1 LITLPE
7 LPEVETI
14 RLTLEP
20 KLLQHQITGGEVLL
34 PKLIVDS
41 TPADFLQKVTG
52 QKITAVER
60 RGKYLLLK
68 LAGKL
73 VLAIHLRMT
82 GRLTVCPVAGPLEK
96 ATYLRLTLDDGHELR
111 FCDQRKFGKV
121 LLFPEN
127 SLPPGIGKLG
137 PEPLHKDFSPKIL
150 AGRLGNRALAI
161 KKALLNQDII
171 AGLGNIYT
179 DEALFLAGIHP
190 ARPSNSLTLNE
201 LQALYKAIRHVLS
214 EGIEHHGTTKQHF
227 CDGEGKPGSH
237 QEYLRVYGRKG
248 QPCLQCGSP
257 IVKMNFGG
265 RGTHFCPICQR

>member
-1 LITLPE
+1 MPE

-14 RLTLEP
+14 RMTLEP
-20 KLLQHQITGGEVLL
+20 KLLRRRITGGEVLL
-34 PKLIVDS
+34 PKLIVDHA
-41 TPADFLQKVTG
+41 PADFLRQVTG
-52 QKITAVER
+52 QTIIAVER

-68 LAGKL
+68 LTGKL
-73 VLAIHLRMT
+73 AVAIHLRMT
-82 GRLTVCPVAGPLEK
+82 GQLTVCPATTPPAK
-96 ATYLRLTLDDGHELR
+96 ATYLRLVLDDGHELR

-121 LLFPEN
+121 LLFPEQTI
-127 SLPPGIGKLG
+127 PPGIGKLG
-137 PEPLHKDFSPKIL
+137 PEPLHDGFSAEIL
-150 AGRLGNRALAI
+150 AGRLANRKLAI

-190 ARPSNSLTLNE
+190 ARPSDSLTKNE
-201 LQALYKAIRHVLS
+201 LESLFKAIQHVLS

-248 QPCLQCGSP
+248 LPCLNCGNL

-265 RGTHFCPICQR
+265 RGTHFCPICQG

>member
-1 LITLPE
+1 MPE

-20 KLLQHQITGGEVLL
+20 KLLQRRITGGEVLL
-34 PKLIVDS
+34 SKLIVDS
-41 TPADFLQKVTG
+41 TPADFMQSVTG
-52 QKITAVER
+52 RTVVAMER
-60 RGKYLLLK
+60 RGKYLLIK
-68 LAGKL
+68 LSGKL
-73 VLAIHLRMT
+73 VVSIHLRMT
-82 GRLTVCPVAGPLEK
+82 GRLTVCPATASLEK

-111 FCDQRKFGKV
+111 FSDQRKFGRV
-121 LLFPEN
+121 MIFPDGTVPN
-127 SLPPGIGKLG
+127 GIGKLG
-137 PEPLHKDFSPKIL
+137 PEPLNPDFSPETLKT
-150 AGRLGNRALAI
+150 RLGKRELAI
-161 KKALLNQDII
+161 KKALLNQDIV

-190 ARPSNSLTLNE
+190 VRPANSLTWAE
-201 LQALYKAIRHVLS
+201 LESLHKAIKNVLS
-214 EGIEHHGTTKQHF
+214 EGIEHHGTTRQHF

-248 QPCLQCGSP
+248 QPCLQCGSL

>member
-1 LITLPE
+1 MPE

-20 KLLQHQITGGEVLL
+20 KLLQHPITGGEVML
-34 PKLIVDS
+34 PKLIVDI
-41 TPADFLQKVTG
+41 TPADFLQKITG
-52 QKITAVER
+52 QKIMAVER
-60 RGKYLLLK
+60 RGKYLLMK
-68 LAGKL
+68 LTGAL
-73 VLAIHLRMT
+73 VIAIHLRMT
-82 GRLTVCPVAGPLEK
+82 GQLTVCPITAPLEK

-111 FCDQRKFGKV
+111 FCDQRKFGRV
-121 LLFPEN
+121 WLFPEH
-127 SLPPGIGKLG
+127 SIPPGIGKLG
-137 PEPLHKDFSPKIL
+137 PEPLNKDFSPEIL
-150 AGRLGNRALAI
+150 AGRLANRELAI

-190 ARPSNSLTLNE
+190 ARTSNSLTQNE
-201 LQALYKAIRHVLS
+201 LESLFKAIQQVLS

-248 QPCLQCGSP
+248 LPCLTCGNL
-257 IVKMNFGG
+257 IVKMSFGG
-265 RGTHFCPICQR
+265 RGTHFCPICQG